1 MNEKEVFHDSIELVI
16 HDVDN
21 KKNNDFLKQ
30 SLLKKWFIRW
40 KDSIHFNSRRSVND
54 SDSNPSDSTS
64 EDSSRTDNTN
74 STPELIEMEQFTE
87 DIGVSTNNVK
97 GTVNYKKLSYHSVE
111 KLIDKYYLDP
121 THRYSSA
128 LDILASYLRGQKH
141 LYMESKYYSDAY
153 LNLLMMPAIFFS
165 AMASVFGSISKYH
178 QLEWGTIAL
187 SFVNAGIAFLLAVI
201 NYFKL
206 DAASEAHK
214 ISSHQYDK
222 LQSSIEFTS
231 GSVLLFHTVDTA
243 KSLNILEQDMRK
255 KLENVEKKIT
265 EIKETNQFIVPR
277 VIRYRYPVIYNTNIF
292 SIIKKIEDYRKQIIT
307 NLKNVKN
314 EIRFL
319 NALQKKSGYQLTK
332 ANNDK
337 LSRLFK
343 KKKDLMHEILVLKSA
358 FSVIDEMFKKEIE
371 NAELMRTRLFCN
383 WCCFYRNKIT
393 DPDKVNRFL
402 YSLLHPFPKNTD
414 SDMESIEHLYLDIEN
429 GVFGTETGKKM
440 RKLLKK
446 TGMERRKSILQG

>member
-1 MNEKEVFHDSIELVI
+1 M
-16 HDVDN
+16 
-21 KKNNDFLKQ
+21 
-30 SLLKKWFIRW
+30 
-40 KDSIHFNSRRSVND
+40 
-54 SDSNPSDSTS
+54 
-64 EDSSRTDNTN
+64 
-74 STPELIEMEQFTE
+74 
-87 DIGVSTNNVK
+87 
-97 GTVNYKKLSYHSVE
+97 SYHSVE

-446 TGMERRKSILQG
+446 PAWKDKNYM